1 MRLAGLVVTAAAGAA
16 AAVVA
21 GCRFP
26 ADFQD
31 THYQCPDG
39 KCPSGYSCVA
49 TQCVRAGSGDG
60 GAGDAADA
68 ADAPPDAP
76 ATCAGILA
84 TSQEFVCAA
93 IGATGAVKCWGRG
106 DTGELGD
113 GMATNSPMPVTAAG
127 VTAPAS
133 LAVGGRHALA
143 LVGGALYAWGF
154 DGQNQLGDGM
164 TAEHD
169 TPFAV
174 PGAPTDLVS
183 VGAGARGSC
192 GLHADGTVTCW
203 GCVGY
208 LTNSATAP
216 HCSTIDMAP
225 TGLPL
230 PRMAR
235 ELSVGGQH
243 ACARLDDGS
252 VWCAGRNDHGQL
264 GDGTLTTS
272 LNAVQVGGLA
282 GATAVSAG
290 RRHTCA
296 IAGGL
301 AYCWGSND
309 GGQIGDGTMTDRPSP
324 VRIAGLTAVTQISA
338 GGHHTCALAGGT
350 PYCWGADDYG
360 QIGDGTSGTN
370 MLTPTPVVGLT
381 PPVVEIR
388 AGKRFSCARDGAGVE
403 CWGWNMHGTLGW
415 ATAVDTLPHPV
426 PMAVP
431 LGCQ

>member
-1 MRLAGLVVTAAAGAA
+1 MRLAALVAA
-16 AAVVA
+16 AAA
-21 GCRFP
+21 AAACRFP

-49 TQCVRAGSGDG
+49 AQCVRGGSGDG
-60 GAGDAADA
+60 GAMDAT
-68 ADAPPDAP
+68 DAPPDAP
-76 ATCAGILA
+76 ATCVATLA

-93 IGATGAVKCWGRG
+93 IRATGVVKCWGRG
-106 DTGELGD
+106 DTGQLGD
-113 GMATNSPMPVTAAG
+113 GMAVNSPMPVTALN
-127 VTAPAS
+127 VTAPTS
-133 LAVGGRHALA
+133 LAVGGRHGLA
-143 LVGGALYAWGF
+143 IAGGLLYAWGF
-154 DGQNQLGDGM
+154 DGQYQLGDGL
-164 TAEHD
+164 TAEQD

-174 PGAPTDLVS
+174 VGAPADLVS

-203 GCVGY
+203 GCTEY
-208 LTNSATAP
+208 LANSATAP
-216 HCSTIDMAP
+216 HCMTIDMSP
-225 TGLPL
+225 TALPL
-230 PRMAR
+230 SRIAR

-264 GDGTLTTS
+264 GNGSMTSSLT
-272 LNAVQVGGLA
+272 AVQAGIT

-309 GGQIGDGTMTDRPSP
+309 GGEIGDGTMTDRTSP
-324 VRIAGLTAVTQISA
+324 VQIAGLAGVTQISA
-338 GGHHTCALAGGT
+338 GGHHTCALAGGM
-350 PYCWGADDYG
+350 PYCWGANDYG
-360 QIGDGTSGTN
+360 QIGNGASGSN
-370 MLTPTPVVGLT
+370 VLSPTPVVGLT
-381 PPVVEIR
+381 GPVVEIR

-415 ATAVDTLPHPV
+415 AMAVDTLPHPV